1 MRRSPLINVMV
12 QAATKAGRGMR
23 RDFGEVEQLQVSIKG
38 PSDFVSAADKKAE
51 ETLVAELSKARPD
64 IGFLLE
70 EGGTITGKDVS
81 QRFIIDPLDGTTNF
95 LHGIPQF
102 AVSIALEKN
111 GALVAAII
119 YNPVNDELFTAERGQ
134 GAFLNDRRIRVAAR
148 TQLHDC
154 VIGTGVTHRGKGD
167 SDLFG
172 RELRSIQTDVAGIRR
187 LGAASLDL
195 AYVAAGRLDG
205 FWERDLKPW
214 DIAAGILLIREA
226 GGYVTDL
233 NNRDDMFEHGHLVC
247 GNETVHKALLER
259 LKTAPA
265 A

>member
-1 MRRSPLINVMV
+1 MPRSPLMNVMV

-38 PSDFVSAADKKAE
+38 PSDFVSAADRKAE
-51 ETLVAELSKARPD
+51 EILVAELSKTRPD

-70 EGGTITGKDVS
+70 EGGTVAGKDPS

-111 GALVAAII
+111 GSLIAALV

-148 TQLHDC
+148 SNMNDC

-167 SDLFG
+167 DELFG
-172 RELRSIQTDVAGIRR
+172 RELRVVQADVAGIRR
-187 LGAASLDL
+187 MGAASLDL

-214 DIAAGILLIREA
+214 DVAAGILLIREA

-233 NNRDDMFEHGHLVC
+233 NGRDDMFDHGHLVA
-247 GNETVHKALLER
+247 GNEAVHKALLER
-259 LKTAPA
+259 LKKA
-265 A
+265 

>member
-1 MRRSPLINVMV
+1 MNVMI
-12 QAATKAGRGMR
+12 QAVTKAGRGMR

-38 PSDFVSAADKKAE
+38 PSDFVSAADRRAE
-51 ETLVAELSKARPD
+51 DVLVRELQKGRPE

-70 EGGTITGKDVS
+70 EGGVIEGKDPS

-102 AVSIALEKN
+102 AVSVALEKN
-111 GALVAAII
+111 GNVVAGVV
-119 YNPVNDELFTAERGQ
+119 YNPVTDELFTAERGQ

-148 TQLHDC
+148 RALGDC
-154 VIGTGVTHRGKGD
+154 VIGTGITHRGKGD
-167 SDLFG
+167 HEQFG
-172 RELRSIQTDVAGIRR
+172 RELRAVQTEVAGIRR
-187 LGAASLDL
+187 LGAAALDL

-226 GGYVTDL
+226 GGYVSDL
-233 NNRDDMFEHGHLVC
+233 NGRDEMLERGHLVA
-247 GNETVHKALLER
+247 GNEAVHKALLAR
-259 LKTAPA
+259 LKA

>member
-1 MRRSPLINVMV
+1 MNVMV

-38 PSDFVSAADKKAE
+38 PSDFVSAADRKAE
-51 ETLVAELSKARPD
+51 EILVKELQKARPE

-70 EGGTITGKDVS
+70 EGGEIQGSDPS

-102 AVSIALEKN
+102 AVSVALEKN
-111 GALVAAII
+111 GQLMAAVV

-148 TQLHDC
+148 QRLNDC

-167 SDLFG
+167 HDLFG
-172 RELRSIQTDVAGIRR
+172 RELKSVQTEVAGIRR
-187 LGAASLDL
+187 LGAAALDL
-195 AYVAAGRLDG
+195 AYIAAGRLDG

-233 NNRDDMFEHGHLVC
+233 NGRDDMFEYGHLC
-247 GNETVHKALLER
+247 AGNETIQKTLLER
-259 LKTAPA
+259 LRKA
-265 A
+265 

>member
-1 MRRSPLINVMV
+1 MMNVMI

-38 PSDFVSAADKKAE
+38 PSDFVSAADRKAE
-51 ETLVAELSKARPD
+51 EILVKELQKARPE

-70 EGGTITGKDVS
+70 EGGAVAGSDAS

-102 AVSIALEKN
+102 AVSVALEKN
-111 GALVAAII
+111 SQLIAAVV

-148 TQLHDC
+148 QRLNDC

-167 SDLFG
+167 HDLFG
-172 RELRSIQTDVAGIRR
+172 RELKSVQTEVAGIRR
-187 LGAASLDL
+187 MGAASLDL
-195 AYVAAGRLDG
+195 AYLAAGRLDG

-233 NNRDDMFEHGHLVC
+233 NGRDDMFEHGHLC
-247 GNETVHKALLER
+247 AGNETIHKALLER
-259 LKTAPA
+259 LKKA
-265 A
+265 

>member
-1 MRRSPLINVMV
+1 MNVMV

-38 PSDFVSAADKKAE
+38 PSDFVSAADRKAE
-51 ETLVAELSKARPD
+51 DILVKELQKARPD

-70 EGGTITGKDVS
+70 EGGEISGSDVS

-102 AVSIALEKN
+102 AVSVALEKN
-111 GALVAAII
+111 GQLMAAVV

-148 TQLHDC
+148 QRLADC

-167 SDLFG
+167 HDLFG
-172 RELRSIQTDVAGIRR
+172 RELRSVQTEVAGIRR

-195 AYVAAGRLDG
+195 AYLAAGRLDG

-233 NNRDDMFEHGHLVC
+233 NGRDDMFEHGHLC
-247 GNETVHKALLER
+247 AGNETIQKALLER
-259 LKTAPA
+259 LRKA
-265 A
+265 

>member
-1 MRRSPLINVMV
+1 MPRSPLMNVMV

-38 PSDFVSAADKKAE
+38 PSDFVSAADRKAE
-51 ETLVAELSKARPD
+51 EILMKELQKARPE
-64 IGFLLE
+64 IGLLLE
-70 EGGTITGKDVS
+70 EGGTVEGRDAS

-102 AVSIALEKN
+102 AVSVALEKN
-111 GALVAAII
+111 GNLIAAVV
-119 YNPVNDELFTAERGQ
+119 YNPLSDELFTAERGQ

-148 TQLHDC
+148 QRLEDC
-154 VIGTGVTHRGKGD
+154 VIGTGITHRGKGD

-172 RELRSIQTDVAGIRR
+172 RELRSVQTEVAGIRR
-187 LGAASLDL
+187 MGAASLDL

-214 DIAAGILLIREA
+214 DTAAGILLIREA
-226 GGYVTDL
+226 GGYVSDL
-233 NNRDDMFEHGHLVC
+233 NGRDDMFEHGHIC
-247 GNETVHKALLER
+247 AGNETVHRMLLER
-259 LKTAPA
+259 LRKA
-265 A
+265 

>member
-1 MRRSPLINVMV
+1 MARSPLMNVMV

-38 PSDFVSAADKKAE
+38 PSDFVSAADRKAE
-51 ETLVAELSKARPD
+51 EILLKELQKARPEV
-64 IGFLLE
+64 GFLLE
-70 EGGTITGKDVS
+70 ESGTVSGSDAS

-111 GALVAAII
+111 GALTAAVV

-148 TQLHDC
+148 TRLNDC

-167 SDLFG
+167 HDLFG
-172 RELRSIQTDVAGIRR
+172 RELRSVQTEVAGIRR
-187 LGAASLDL
+187 FGAASLDL
-195 AYVAAGRLDG
+195 AYIAAGRLDG

-233 NNRDDMFEHGHLVC
+233 NGRDDMFEHGHLCC
-247 GNETVHKALLER
+247 GNETIQKALLER
-259 LKTAPA
+259 LKKA
-265 A
+265 

>member
-1 MRRSPLINVMV
+1 MARSPLMNVMV

-38 PSDFVSAADKKAE
+38 PSDFVSAADRKAE
-51 ETLVAELSKARPD
+51 DILVKELQKGRPD
-64 IGFLLE
+64 VGFLLE
-70 EGGTITGKDVS
+70 EGGEIEGRDPT

-102 AVSIALEKN
+102 AVSVALEKN
-111 GALVAAII
+111 GNIVAGVV
-119 YNPVNDELFTAERGQ
+119 YNPITDELFTAERGN
-134 GAFLNDRRIRVAAR
+134 GAFLNDRRIRVAVR
-148 TQLHDC
+148 RDLTDC

-167 SDLFG
+167 HALFG
-172 RELRSIQTDVAGIRR
+172 RELRAIQVDVAGIRR
-187 LGAASLDL
+187 MGAASLDL

-226 GGYVTDL
+226 GGYVSDL
-233 NNRDDMFEHGHLVC
+233 NGREDMFDEGHLVA
-247 GNETVHKALLER
+247 GNEIVQKALLAR
-259 LKTAPA
+259 LKGA
-265 A
+265 

>member
-1 MRRSPLINVMV
+1 MNVMI

-38 PSDFVSAADKKAE
+38 PSDFVSAADRKAE
-51 ETLVAELSKARPD
+51 EILVKELQKARPE

-70 EGGTITGKDVS
+70 EGGAIAGTDPL

-102 AVSIALEKN
+102 AVSVALEKS
-111 GALVAAII
+111 GQLTAAVV

-148 TQLHDC
+148 PKLNDC

-167 SDLFG
+167 HELFG
-172 RELRSIQTDVAGIRR
+172 RELKSVQTEVAGIRR
-187 LGAASLDL
+187 MGAASLDL
-195 AYVAAGRLDG
+195 AYLAAGRLDG

-233 NNRDDMFEHGHLVC
+233 NGRDDMFEHGHLC
-247 GNETVHKALLER
+247 AGNEAIHKALLER
-259 LKTAPA
+259 LKKA
-265 A
+265 

>member
-1 MRRSPLINVMV
+1 MI

-38 PSDFVSAADKKAE
+38 PSDFVSAADRKAE
-51 ETLVAELSKARPD
+51 DILVKELQKTRPE

-70 EGGTITGKDVS
+70 EGGAVAGTDPS

-102 AVSIALEKN
+102 AVSVALEKN
-111 GALVAAII
+111 GQLTAAVV

-148 TQLHDC
+148 LKLNDC

-167 SDLFG
+167 HDLFG
-172 RELRSIQTDVAGIRR
+172 RELKSVQTEVAGIRR
-187 LGAASLDL
+187 MGAASLDL
-195 AYVAAGRLDG
+195 AYLAAGRLDG

-233 NNRDDMFEHGHLVC
+233 NGREDMFEHGHLC
-247 GNETVHKALLER
+247 AGNEAIHKALLER
-259 LKTAPA
+259 LKKA
-265 A
+265 

>member
-1 MRRSPLINVMV
+1 MNVMV

-38 PSDFVSAADKKAE
+38 PSDFVSAADRKAE
-51 ETLVAELSKARPD
+51 DMLVKELQKARPD

-70 EGGTITGKDVS
+70 EGGAIAGSDSS

-102 AVSIALEKN
+102 AVSVALEKN
-111 GALVAAII
+111 GQLMAAVV

-148 TQLHDC
+148 QRLTEC

-167 SDLFG
+167 HDLFG
-172 RELRSIQTDVAGIRR
+172 RELRSVQTEVAGIRR

-195 AYVAAGRLDG
+195 AYLAAGRLDG

-233 NNRDDMFEHGHLVC
+233 NGRDDMFEHGHLC
-247 GNETVHKALLER
+247 AGNETIQKALLER
-259 LKTAPA
+259 LRKA
-265 A
+265 

>member
-1 MRRSPLINVMV
+1 MNVMV

-23 RDFGEVEQLQVSIKG
+23 RDFGEVEQLQVSVKG
-38 PSDFVSAADKKAE
+38 PSDFVSAADRKAE
-51 ETLVAELSKARPD
+51 DLLVRDLQKARPE

-70 EGGTITGKDVS
+70 EGGVITGSDQS

-102 AVSIALEKN
+102 AVSVALEKN
-111 GALVAAII
+111 DTLIAAVV
-119 YNPVNDELFTAERGQ
+119 YNPINDELFTAERGQ

-148 TQLHDC
+148 QRLNDC

-167 SDLFG
+167 HDLFG
-172 RELRSIQTDVAGIRR
+172 RELKSVQTEVAGIRR

-195 AYVAAGRLDG
+195 AYIAAGRLDG
-205 FWERDLKPW
+205 FWERDLNPW
-214 DIAAGILLIREA
+214 DIAAGILIIREA

-233 NNRDDMFEHGHLVC
+233 NGRDDMFEHGHLC
-247 GNETVHKALLER
+247 AGNETIQRALLER
-259 LKTAPA
+259 LKKA
-265 A
+265 